1 MSAPAA
7 TGCLTIH
14 VNDALRTLAGP
25 TMVVGLLRELGL
37 ADRQGIAVAIND
49 AVATRAHW
57 ITRELMEGDRVLI
70 IRATQGG

>member
-1 MSAPAA
+1 MSATAA
-7 TGCLTIH
+7 TGSLTIH
-14 VNDALRTLAGP
+14 VNDALRTLSAP
-25 TMVVGLLRELGL
+25 TTVAALLRELGL

-49 AVATRAHW
+49 AVATRAQW